1 MQKKYF
7 PDLLLYSYAIL
18 LLQESVNKTEIL

>member
-7 PDLLLYSYAIL
+7 PDLLLYSYTNL

>member
-7 PDLLLYSYAIL
+7 PDLLLYSYTIL
-18 LLQESVNKTEIL
+18 LLQESVKKTEIL